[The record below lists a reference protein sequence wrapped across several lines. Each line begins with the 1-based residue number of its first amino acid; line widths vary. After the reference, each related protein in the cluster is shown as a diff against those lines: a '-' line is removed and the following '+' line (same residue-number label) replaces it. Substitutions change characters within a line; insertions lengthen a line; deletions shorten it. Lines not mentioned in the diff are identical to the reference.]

1 MYVATPEPFRVP
13 VPRVVAPLLNVT
25 VPVGADPVT
34 VAVNVTLDPTAIEDA
49 EAVRAV
55 VVDPVVTTTATELEV
70 EAVFRASPP

>member
-13 VPRVVAPLLNVT
+13 VPRVVAPFLNVT

-34 VAVNVTLDPTAIEDA
+34 VAVNVMLDPTAIEDA